1 MVGAFFEANGIVDA
15 DRKQSIF
22 LTVIGPMTFK
32 LLWKL
37 VTMAKLG
44 LGTVLNRT
52 LQTNLEAWGICY
64 NLRGKATC
72 HT

>member
-1 MVGAFFEANGIVDA
+1 MVGAFFEANGIVDV

-32 LLWKL
+32 LWKL

-52 LQTNLEAWGICY
+52 LHTNLEAWGICD
-64 NLRGKATC
+64 NLRGNATC
-72 HT
+72 HS